1 MHPHRL
7 INIFSVS
14 SIEEKYEVSEEILGQ
29 GSFGVVYK
37 ATNIATKQSFA
48 MKKIDKQTVSLF
60 RIWTL

>member
-60 RIWTL
+60 RI